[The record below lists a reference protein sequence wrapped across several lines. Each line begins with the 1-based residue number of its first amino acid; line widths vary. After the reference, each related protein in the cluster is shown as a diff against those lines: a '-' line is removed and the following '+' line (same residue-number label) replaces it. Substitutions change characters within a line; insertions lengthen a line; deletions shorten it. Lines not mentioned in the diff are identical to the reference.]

1 MKVLAIYSTLYL
13 SIDKEKGPRPSTIKK
28 TNQARCHRHIKE
40 KGTCLQIIANRNAR
54 WVDGQRR
61 RRSALKILDPG
72 DRGALDEDVKMQNS
86 ALFILFLKSGFV

>member
-1 MKVLAIYSTLYL
+1 MKILAIYSTLYL

-28 TNQARCHRHIKE
+28 TNQRKRRVVTDILKK
-40 KGTCLQIIANRNAR
+40 KGACLQIIANRNAR

-72 DRGALDEDVKMQNS
+72 DRGAVDEDAKM
-86 ALFILFLKSGFV
+86 